1 MKGKSY
7 DLLLAGVGGQ
17 GIIFAGQIIME
28 AALKKGLRV
37 YGFEMHGMARRG
49 GAVATHIRFGEEVY
63 SPLVPHGR
71 GQLLAAFEPAEALR
85 HVHFMSEDAT
95 VLINKASVI
104 PVSVSSG
111 EGTYPN
117 IEEIKATIG
126 KQCENIITLDAT
138 ALAEETGN
146 SVTMNVVMLGAM
158 CASGVLSFDQA
169 IVQEVITKRTPE
181 RLLDINLKAFKKGI
195 SALEK

>member
-1 MKGKSY
+1 
-7 DLLLAGVGGQ
+7 
-17 GIIFAGQIIME
+17 ME
-28 AALKKGLRV
+28 VALQEGYRV

-49 GAVATHIRFGEEVY
+49 GAVATHIRFGKEVY
-63 SPLVPHGR
+63 SPLVPMGR
-71 GQLLAAFEPAEALR
+71 GRLLVAFEPAEALR
-85 HVHFMSEDAT
+85 HIHFLSPDSAVIMNTAP
-95 VLINKASVI
+95 VI
-104 PVSVSSG
+104 PVSVSAG

-169 IVQEVITKRTPE
+169 MVQEVITKRTPE
-181 RLLDINLKAFKKGI
+181 RLLDINLKAFNKGYEEI
-195 SALEK
+195 KRKD

>member
-1 MKGKSY
+1 MEGKNY

-28 AALKKGLRV
+28 AALKKGLQV

-49 GAVATHIRFGEEVY
+49 GAVATHIRFGKELY
-63 SPLVPHGR
+63 SPLVPVGK

-85 HVHFMSEDAT
+85 HVHFLSENAT
-95 VLINKASVI
+95 VILNTAPVI

-117 IEEIKATIG
+117 IEDIEGVVGKYCKNIK
-126 KQCENIITLDAT
+126 TLDAT
-138 ALAEETGN
+138 FLAGEAGN
-146 SVTMNVVMLGAM
+146 PITMNTVMLCALS
-158 CASGVLSFDQA
+158 ASGALPIQKDV
-169 IVQEVITKRTPE
+169 VREVIEERTPE
-181 RLLDINLKAFKKGI
+181 RLRDMNLKAFKNGI
-195 SALEK
+195 LALEK